1 MNVRESEL
9 PGIGQKV
16 EVITKNHDKISIILH
31 DDGRKELYY
40 FDKNDHDECLASVEF
55 NDEEARQISA
65 ILGGMTYK
73 PKALESV
80 EVALDDLVIEWFKAE
95 SHAPAVSRTIGDL
108 EIKKHYNVQ
117 IIAIVKKNR
126 QKQLSPGI
134 DTVIEEG
141 DTLVI
146 SGERSGL
153 KKLVREQLTARIS

>member
-1 MNVRESEL
+1 M
-9 PGIGQKV
+9 
-16 EVITKNHDKISIILH
+16 
-31 DDGRKELYY
+31 
-40 FDKNDHDECLASVEF
+40 ASVEF

-108 EIKKHYNVQ
+108 DIKEQYGVQ
-117 IIAIVKKNR
+117 VIAIVKKNR
-126 QKQLSPGI
+126 QKQLTPAF

-141 DTLVI
+141 DTLVL

-153 KKLVREQLTARIS
+153 KKLVREQLTARMS